1 MRPLPPGLRAGEVCD
16 ARGPR
21 TRHKATP
28 GPEGNWATST
38 PLQSL
43 YLMNAPFMH
52 EQSALVAERI
62 IRETQTDQAGID
74 WAYRMIFGRHAG
86 AEELKVG
93 RQFLA
98 KAVDAVAAGKEI
110 DDNADLER
118 DAWAACVRSMFA
130 SNAFLYV
137 D

>member
-1 MRPLPPGLRAGEVCD
+1 M
-16 ARGPR
+16 
-21 TRHKATP
+21 
-28 GPEGNWATST
+28 
-38 PLQSL
+38 QSL

-74 WAYRMIFGRHAG
+74 WAYRMLFGRHAE

-93 RQFLA
+93 QQFLA
-98 KAVDAVAAGKEI
+98 KAVNTVATGNET

-130 SNAFLYV
+130 SNAFLYI